1 MKENRRIDKYFFSVI
16 AIAIIIIVS
25 TMLAFFYLKYLRD
38 LTSKNTFRNLGEV
51 AKQDAQNIEDTIEE
65 HKRILE
71 TIVNIA
77 SEENV
82 NTEENIFKIYETNA
96 GKDEFSRIAILYKN
110 GKTDT
115 SDGSIVDLSEDV
127 NYFFQTDDIQI
138 SKTRKSKVDTEEIN
152 IYSKKMLWNGQ
163 DEVVILLVVET
174 EKFESLFSQSLYN
187 GNGIEY
193 LITKQGE
200 ITANSRNEEN
210 GKNIFDELK
219 KDNINAGKENERNI
233 EKMYQDISQDISG
246 QIIYRAEGNNY
257 YISYQYLELEDWFLV
272 IVTPGSIVA
281 EELNSVLEVT
291 FFISITII
299 IIIFIV
305 STYIII
311 NNKNKKEKLYKLA
324 YVDEV
329 TGIGNK
335 NYFLEMGKKFLENNI
350 ENAFLLVL
358 DIDKFK
364 SFNQKYGHR
373 KGNELLY
380 KIGEILTKILGNEA
394 IVTRL
399 ANDAF
404 GIIFEEKDDINK
416 TIDNIEKNLT
426 RVKMDDKQ
434 YQLYISIG
442 IYKIKN
448 GEKNVEK
455 ILDKALIAHDKV
467 KGNYD
472 KQYMIFNDELEEI
485 LENEHEIEL
494 NMENALENKEFEVY
508 YQPKIELVS
517 QKLVGAE
524 ALVRWKRDNKIISP
538 NEFIPLFEKNQFIIK
553 LDTYIF
559 SKVCEDIKE
568 WKKKF
573 DTVPLISVNVSKEHL
588 LKEDFI
594 KEYVDIVEKNELKTS
609 EIELEITETATT
621 EESVLSIIKEIKK
634 EGFVISIDDF
644 GTGYSSLS
652 MLHDMPIDTIKIDKT
667 FIRQIDF
674 ENNKKNIVQYII
686 FMAKQLEMKTIA
698 EGVETEEEI
707 EYLKSLGCDFI
718 QGYYYSKPLNKKN
731 FEDFM
736 NKY

>member
-1 MKENRRIDKYFFSVI
+1 M
-16 AIAIIIIVS
+16 
-25 TMLAFFYLKYLRD
+25 
-38 LTSKNTFRNLGEV
+38 
-51 AKQDAQNIEDTIEE
+51 
-65 HKRILE
+65 
-71 TIVNIA
+71 
-77 SEENV
+77 
-82 NTEENIFKIYETNA
+82 
-96 GKDEFSRIAILYKN
+96 
-110 GKTDT
+110 
-115 SDGSIVDLSEDV
+115 
-127 NYFFQTDDIQI
+127 
-138 SKTRKSKVDTEEIN
+138 
-152 IYSKKMLWNGQ
+152 
-163 DEVVILLVVET
+163 
-174 EKFESLFSQSLYN
+174 
-187 GNGIEY
+187 
-193 LITKQGE
+193 
-200 ITANSRNEEN
+200 
-210 GKNIFDELK
+210 
-219 KDNINAGKENERNI
+219 
-233 EKMYQDISQDISG
+233 
-246 QIIYRAEGNNY
+246 
-257 YISYQYLELEDWFLV
+257 
-272 IVTPGSIVA
+272 
-281 EELNSVLEVT
+281 
-291 FFISITII
+291 
-299 IIIFIV
+299 
-305 STYIII
+305 
-311 NNKNKKEKLYKLA
+311 
-324 YVDEV
+324 
-329 TGIGNK
+329 
-335 NYFLEMGKKFLENNI
+335 
-350 ENAFLLVL
+350 
-358 DIDKFK
+358 
-364 SFNQKYGHR
+364 
-373 KGNELLY
+373 Y

-416 TIDNIEKNLT
+416 TIENIEKNLT
-426 RVKMDDKQ
+426 RVKIDDKQ

-472 KQYMIFNDELEEI
+472 KQYMIFNDELEQI
-485 LENEHEIEL
+485 LEKEHEIEL
-494 NMENALENKEFEVY
+494 NMETALENQEFEVH

-573 DTVPLISVNVSKEHL
+573 ETVPLISVNVSKEHL

-594 KEYVDIVEKNELKTS
+594 TEYVDIVEKNGLKTS

-674 ENNKKNIVQYII
+674 KNNKKNIVQYII

-698 EGVETEEEI
+698 EGVETKEEI